1 MSEKKKPRKAN
12 IRVRTVYSSTQNRT
26 LRRPELTN
34 NSSCLK
40 TTAWVV
46 MPKPI
51 PVYQHLMPPIGTP
64 IPVEKCEGRYLLFFI
79 AEVED
84 RKEGG
89 RKKIII
95 REGEAYEVDA
105 PEVGE

>member
-1 MSEKKKPRKAN
+1 MRTCDSSKRSE
-12 IRVRTVYSSTQNRT
+12 
-26 LRRPELTN
+26 
-34 NSSCLK
+34 
-40 TTAWVV
+40 AWVI

-51 PVYQHLMPPIGTP
+51 PVYPHLMPPIGEP

-84 RKEGG
+84 REDG
-89 RKKIII
+89 RVKKIII

-105 PEVGE
+105 PEVGA